1 MPRSTYYFEINKPVS
16 QKDEAI
22 IREIKTIFNHHKQ
35 RYGVRR
41 ITAELRN
48 RDFIVNHKKVQRLM
62 SILGLKAKKP
72 KEKYHSYRGCSGK
85 ADNIINRDFKA
96 NKPNQKWTTDVT
108 QFNLPFGKCY
118 LSPILDMYNDEIVSY
133 NLSLHPNFEQITDM
147 LDKCIRK
154 I

>member
-72 KEKYHSYRGCSGK
+72 KE
-85 ADNIINRDFKA
+85 NIILIE
-96 NKPNQKWTTDVT
+96 DVAVK
-108 QFNLPFGKCY
+108 LII
-118 LSPILDMYNDEIVSY
+118 SSIAILKRI
-133 NLSLHPNFEQITDM
+133 SLIKNGRQM
-147 LDKCIRK
+147 
-154 I
+154 